1 MSGNGWVN
9 FIAAFAVFFAS
20 HMILIRPP
28 IRPVLVRLLGTRGF
42 SAAYSA
48 LSVLIL
54 WWLIEAAK
62 TAPYVEVWMWAPWQ
76 NWVPILT
83 MFPVCLILAFGVA
96 VPNPFSFGGIH
107 NDRFDPKSPGLIR
120 WMRHPILG
128 ALFLWSAAHLVPN
141 GDLAHVILFGT
152 FALFS
157 FLGMKIIDK
166 RRRRE
171 LGSDWTRLLE
181 ETNQANTTVSS
192 PGMSTLIRFAIAV
205 IVYVALAHS
214 HVLFAGVDPF
224 A

>member
-1 MSGNGWVN
+1 MSGTGWIN
-9 FIAAFAVFFAS
+9 FVAAFAVFFAS
-20 HMILIRPP
+20 HMVLIRPP
-28 IRPVLVRLLGTRGF
+28 MRPLLVQLLGARAF
-42 SAAYSA
+42 SAAYSV

-54 WWLIEAAK
+54 CWLIEAAK
-62 TAPYVEVWMWAPWQ
+62 TAPYVELWSWAPWQ
-76 NWVPILT
+76 NWVPIVT

-107 NDRFDPKSPGLIR
+107 NDRFDPQKPGLIR
-120 WMRHPILG
+120 WLRHPILF

-141 GDLAHVILFGT
+141 GDLAHVILFGA

-157 FLGMKIIDK
+157 LLGMKIIDK

-171 LGSDWTRLLE
+171 LGSNWEYLLE
-181 ETNQANTTVSS
+181 EMQESS
-192 PGMSTLIRFAIAV
+192 AIALPGMNAAIRIAIAV
-205 IVYVALAHS
+205 VAYIVLAHS